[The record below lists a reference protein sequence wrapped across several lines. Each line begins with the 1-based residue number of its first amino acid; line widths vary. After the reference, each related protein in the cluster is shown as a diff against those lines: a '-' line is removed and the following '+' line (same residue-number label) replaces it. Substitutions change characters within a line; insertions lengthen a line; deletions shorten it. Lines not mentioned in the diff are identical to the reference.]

1 MTRALW
7 RIAAV
12 TPAYSADDLSG
23 KGAETTG
30 GRWNLRGT
38 PVVYTSSNIALASL
52 ETLVHL
58 AAECLPLNRYLVRI
72 DVPDDIYAAREV
84 LDPAPVGWDADPYG
98 LPSVQAGEAWRRGGR
113 FALLEVPSVLVPEE
127 CNVLVNPRHADAAR
141 IGVVMLRKWL
151 VDPRVR

>member
-1 MTRALW
+1 MTCVLW

-38 PVVYTSSNIALASL
+38 PVVYTSANIALASL

-58 AAECLPLNRYLVRI
+58 GATALPLNRYLVRI
-72 DVPDDIYAAREV
+72 DVPDDVYAARTV
-84 LDPAPVGWDADPYG
+84 LDPAPAGWDADPYG
-98 LPSVQAGEAWRRGGR
+98 VPSVRAGDAWCRGGTA
-113 FALLEVPSVLVPEE
+113 ALLEVPSVLVPEE
-127 CNVLVNPRHADAAR
+127 CNVLINPRHADAAR
-141 IGVVMLRKWL
+141 IVATMVRKWL